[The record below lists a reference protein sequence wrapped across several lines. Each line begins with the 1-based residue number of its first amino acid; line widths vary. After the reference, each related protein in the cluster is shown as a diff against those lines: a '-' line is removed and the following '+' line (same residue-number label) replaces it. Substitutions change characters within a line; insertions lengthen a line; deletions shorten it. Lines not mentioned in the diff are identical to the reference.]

1 MRVTWRAG
9 WGPKKVV
16 VSDEPERFTAVVC
29 DHFRAR
35 LARLDAGG
43 PLVWL
48 ARR

>member
-9 WGPKKVV
+9 VRSKKVV

-43 PLVWL
+43 ALVWL